1 MIYFCCDKRRR
12 NEVRG
17 RDDLNGINFLEVLDR
32 DAESEELRQRQLR
45 VHLLN
50 AHTGDVFTTDNVRI
64 EGGERV
70 KNIEVV
76 EDGVSMGEG
85 DEANVVTFEV
95 DRPGDFSTYI
105 LRLLRS
111 DSNNDTR
118 PPQNFDPI
126 LSSIEFSF
134 KVECPSEFD
143 CKPKRICPP
152 EVKITPQID
161 YLAKDYAS
169 FRRLMLDRIS
179 VLVPDWQERHAAD
192 LGIALVELLAY
203 TGDYL
208 SYQQDA
214 VATEAYLGT
223 ARRRISVRRHA
234 RLVDYFISDGS
245 NARTWVQIS
254 VDADILMTDDNEAV
268 LPKGTQLFSG
278 ISGQSTLLPEDERVL
293 SKADLI
299 FETMHDLDELYTS
312 DNEIRFYTW
321 SDERCC
327 LPAGAT
333 RATLAGHFPH
343 LLARDEMQGIEGN
356 VLVFE
361 EKRGPETGNEADAD
375 PRHRHSVL
383 LTSVR
388 VLDEDGDPLVDPV
401 TVTATET
408 GMEITEIEWATEDA
422 LPFAFCIS
430 SLTVQDDDNL
440 ELNDVSV
447 ARGNI
452 VLADHGRTIIAPPW
466 EPVPEPRLS
475 YAPKLAADR
484 CKPLDSKLIPI
495 RFSPRLKDKPVTQAA
510 KPKPELLK
518 SARVAMQ
525 WEQREVL
532 PEIILSTGP
541 ENEEVWQPKQDLL
554 NSEKDKKHFIVEI
567 ETDGTAIL
575 RFGDD
580 NHGQRPNA
588 GTLFTPEYRIGNGV
602 AGNIGV
608 DSLLHILSS
617 DSAIVAVRNLTPGQ
631 GGTEPESIEDVRQRA
646 PYTFRTQERAVT
658 QQDYEEVTERYGGI
672 QQVAATPRWTGSW
685 YTWFLTV
692 DRKGGLEV
700 DEIFETEIRNHV
712 ERFRMAGY
720 DLEVDGP
727 LFVPLEIEMF
737 VCVKPEYFRS
747 DVKEALLAVFNNQRL
762 TDGRIGVF
770 HPDNFTFG
778 QTVYLSPLYAKAQAV
793 PGVASVDF
801 KTFKRQRVL
810 DLTPLE
816 TGELTMDRLEIPQL
830 NNNRNFPERGVF
842 HLQMGGGK

>member
-17 RDDLNGINFLEVLDR
+17 REDINGIDFLEVVDL

-50 AHTGDVFTTDNVRI
+50 DHSGDDFSVDNVRI

-70 KNIEVV
+70 KNIEVTQV
-76 EDGVSMGEG
+76 SLAVDDEDNEISNIIIV
-85 DEANVVTFEV
+85 EV
-95 DRPGDFSTYI
+95 DRPGDFSTYT

-111 DSNNDTR
+111 DINNDTR
-118 PPQNFDPI
+118 PLQNFDPM

-152 EVKITPQID
+152 ELKLKPQID

-169 FRRLMLDRIS
+169 FRRLMLDRMA

-208 SYQQDA
+208 SYEQDA

-223 ARRRISVRRHA
+223 ARKRISVRRHA

-245 NARTWVQIS
+245 NARTWVQIQ
-254 VDADILMTDDNEAV
+254 VNANVMTDPDQPV

-278 ISGQSTLLPEDERVL
+278 ISGQGVLLPDDQKIL
-293 SKADLI
+293 SKADLV
-299 FETMHDLDELYTS
+299 FETLHDLDELYS
-312 DNEIRFYTW
+312 SHSEIRFYTW

-333 RATLAGHFPH
+333 RATLQGNLTA
-343 LLARDEMQGIEGN
+343 LRANDEEQQINGD

-375 PRHRHSVL
+375 PQHRHPVL

-388 VLDEDGDPLVDPV
+388 FLDEENDPLTDPV
-401 TVTATET
+401 TGLA
-408 GMEITEIEWATEDA
+408 ITEIEWSPEDA

-430 SLTVQDDDNL
+430 SLIGEDDNNI
-440 ELNDVSV
+440 EFQDISV

-452 VLADHGRTIIAPPW
+452 VLADHGSTIVEPEW
-466 EPVPEPRLS
+466 NPVPEPRLY

-484 CKPLDSKLIPI
+484 CKSVDPKLIPI
-495 RFSPRLKDKPVTQAA
+495 RYYPRLTEKPVTQAA
-510 KPKPELLK
+510 PKAEFLT
-518 SARVAMQ
+518 SASSAMQ
-525 WEQREVL
+525 WKPHEVL
-532 PEIILSTGP
+532 PEIVLST
-541 ENEEVWQPKQDLL
+541 ELAEDEEHWEAKKDLL
-554 NSEKDKKHFIVEI
+554 NSEEDKKHFVVEI
-567 ETDGTAIL
+567 ETDGTAML

-580 NHGQRPNA
+580 NRGKRPNS
-588 GTLFTPEYRIGNGV
+588 GTQFTPEYRVGNGV
-602 AGNIGV
+602 VGNIGV

-617 DSAIVAVRNLTPGQ
+617 ETAITAVRNLTPGQ
-631 GGTEPESIEDVRQRA
+631 GGSDPESIEDVRQRA
-646 PYTFRTQERAVT
+646 PYAFRTQERAVT
-658 QQDYEEVTERYGGI
+658 QQDYEEVTERHAGI
-672 QQVAATPRWTGSW
+672 QQVAATPHWTGSW

-692 DRKGGLEV
+692 DRKGGLDV
-700 DEIFETEIRNHV
+700 DEDFETEIRNHL

-720 DLEVDGP
+720 DLEVDAP

-762 TDGRIGVF
+762 ADGRIGIF

-793 PGVASVDF
+793 AGVASVDF
-801 KTFKRQRVL
+801 RAFKRQRIQ
-810 DLTPLE
+810 DLTSLD
-816 TGELTMDRLEIPQL
+816 TGELEMDRLEIPQL
-830 NNNRNFPERGVF
+830 DNNRNFPERGVF
-842 HLQMGGGK
+842 RLQMGGGK